1 MAESLA
7 VQRSA
12 FDSAAGG
19 RQCWLNLS
27 GRLDVSWSKAALSL
41 APVVACEERHVTAVL
56 ITGAA
61 GMIATELRKR
71 LSSRFSL
78 KLTDIQP
85 VSPLS
90 EREQYVA
97 ADLADASALDAVMN
111 GVQAVV
117 HLGGVAVEDAW
128 EKIMPAN
135 IAGAY
140 NVFEAARRAGVKRI
154 IVASSNHAVGYF
166 PRNEVIDDRVL
177 PRPDGRYGLSK
188 AFAETLGRLY
198 ADKYGMEVFC
208 IRIGAMTL
216 EPEDVRRLA
225 IWIHP
230 DDLTSLVEIGLSA
243 PGIHYEIVYGMSDNK
258 RTWWDNSNALR
269 LGYRPK
275 HRSED
280 FADAVIAREP
290 PRDLSD
296 PVETYQGGVF
306 VTAEAV
312 VHRKSVTGR

>member
-1 MAESLA
+1 MPSSKTTSSDGPEA
-7 VQRSA
+7 VRTNRSPS
-12 FDSAAGG
+12 DGG
-19 RQCWLNLS
+19 INLS
-27 GRLDVSWSKAALSL
+27 PAPLVVSGLRDVTS
-41 APVVACEERHVTAVL
+41 VL

-71 LSSRFSL
+71 LSPRFSL

-85 VSPLS
+85 VGPLS
-90 EREQYVA
+90 QREQFVA
-97 ADLADASALDAVMN
+97 ADLADASALEHVMN
-111 GVQAVV
+111 GMDAVL
-117 HLGGVAVEDAW
+117 HLGGVAVEDRW

-135 IAGAY
+135 VAGAY
-140 NVFEAARRAGVKRI
+140 NVFEAARRQGVKRI
-154 IVASSNHAVGYF
+154 VVASSNHAVGYF
-166 PRNEVIDDRVL
+166 PRNEMIDDRVL

-188 AFAETLGRLY
+188 AFAEMLGRLY

-230 DDLTSLVEIGLSA
+230 EDLASLVEVGLTA
-243 PGIHYEIVYGMSDNK
+243 PGMRYEIVYGMSDNK

-296 PVETYQGGVF
+296 PAETYQGGVF

-312 VHRKSVTGR
+312 VHRKFVTGR

>member
-1 MAESLA
+1 M
-7 VQRSA
+7 
-12 FDSAAGG
+12 
-19 RQCWLNLS
+19 
-27 GRLDVSWSKAALSL
+27 
-41 APVVACEERHVTAVL
+41 TAVL

-78 KLTDIQP
+78 RLTDIQP

-90 EREQYVA
+90 GREHFVA
-97 ADLADASALDAVMN
+97 ADLADASSLENVMN
-111 GVQAVV
+111 GMDAVV
-117 HLGGVAVEDAW
+117 HLGGVAVEDSW
-128 EKIMPAN
+128 EQIMPAN
-135 IAGAY
+135 VAGAY
-140 NVFEAARRAGVKRI
+140 NVFEAARRQGVKRI
-154 IVASSNHAVGYF
+154 VVASSNHAVGYF
-166 PRNEVIDDRVL
+166 PRREVIDDRVL

-188 AFAETLGRLY
+188 AFAEMLGRLY
-198 ADKYGMEVFC
+198 ADKYRMEVFC

-230 DDLTSLVEIGLSA
+230 EDLTNLVEVGLSA
-243 PGIHYEIVYGMSDNK
+243 SGIHYEIVYGMSDNK

-280 FADAVIAREP
+280 YADAVIAREP
-290 PRDLSD
+290 PRDPND
-296 PVETYQGGVF
+296 PAEIYQGGIF
-306 VTAEAV
+306 VTAESA
-312 VHRKSVTGR
+312 VHRKFVTGR

>member
-1 MAESLA
+1 M
-7 VQRSA
+7 
-12 FDSAAGG
+12 
-19 RQCWLNLS
+19 
-27 GRLDVSWSKAALSL
+27 
-41 APVVACEERHVTAVL
+41 TAVL

-61 GMIATELRKR
+61 GQIATELRKR
-71 LSSRFSL
+71 LSPCFSL
-78 KLTDIQP
+78 RLTDIEP
-85 VSPLS
+85 VGGAIS
-90 EREQYVA
+90 EREKFVA
-97 ADLADASALDAVMN
+97 ADLTDASALENLMN
-111 GVQAVV
+111 GMDAVV
-117 HLGGVAVEDAW
+117 HLGGVAVEEAW

-135 IAGAY
+135 VAGAY
-140 NVFEAARRAGVKRI
+140 NVFEAARRRGVKRI

-188 AFAETLGRLY
+188 AFAEMLGRLY

-230 DDLTSLVEIGLSA
+230 EDLASLVEVGLTA
-243 PGIHYEIVYGMSDNK
+243 PGMRYEIVYGMSDNK

-269 LGYRPK
+269 LGYRPQ

-290 PRDLSD
+290 PRDLND
-296 PVETYQGGVF
+296 PVEIYQGGAF
-306 VTAEAV
+306 VTAESV
-312 VHRKSVTGR
+312 VHRKFVTGR

>member
-1 MAESLA
+1 
-7 VQRSA
+7 
-12 FDSAAGG
+12 
-19 RQCWLNLS
+19 
-27 GRLDVSWSKAALSL
+27 
-41 APVVACEERHVTAVL
+41 VTVVL

-61 GMIATELRKR
+61 GMIATELRQR
-71 LSSRFSL
+71 LAPRFSL

-85 VSPLS
+85 VGPLS
-90 EREQYVA
+90 EREQFVA
-97 ADLADASALDAVMN
+97 ADLADAAALETVMN

-117 HLGGVAVEDAW
+117 HLGGVAVEETW

-154 IVASSNHAVGYF
+154 VVASSNHAVGYF
-166 PRNEVIDDRVL
+166 PRSEMIDDRVL

-198 ADKYGMEVFC
+198 ADKYRMEVFC

-225 IWIHP
+225 TWIHP
-230 DDLTSLVEIGLSA
+230 DDLTSLVEVGLSA
-243 PGIHYEIVYGMSDNK
+243 PGIHHEIVYGMSDNK
-258 RTWWDNSNALR
+258 RAWWDNSNALR
-269 LGYRPK
+269 LGYRPR
-275 HRSED
+275 HQSEHY
-280 FADAVIAREP
+280 ADAVIAREP
-290 PRDLSD
+290 PHDPHD
-296 PVETYQGGVF
+296 PVEIYQGGAF

-312 VHRKSVTGR
+312 AHRKSVTGR

>member
-1 MAESLA
+1 MTFRW
-7 VQRSA
+7 VA
-12 FDSAAGG
+12 FDSAAAG
-19 RQCWLNLS
+19 RQCCLNFWGGLA
-27 GRLDVSWSKAALSL
+27 DASWSKAAVSPAL
-41 APVVACEERHVTAVL
+41 VVAFEERMTTVL

-61 GMIATELRKR
+61 GMIAAELRKR
-71 LSSRFSL
+71 LSPRFSL

-85 VSPLS
+85 IGALS
-90 EREQYVA
+90 EREQFVA
-97 ADLADASALDAVMN
+97 ADLADAAALETVMN

-154 IVASSNHAVGYF
+154 VVASSNHAVGYF
-166 PRNEVIDDRVL
+166 PRSQMIDDRVL

-198 ADKYGMEVFC
+198 ADKYGLEVFC
-208 IRIGAMTL
+208 VRIGAMTL

-225 IWIHP
+225 TWIHP
-230 DDLTSLVEIGLSA
+230 DDLTSLVEVGLTA
-243 PGIHYEIVYGMSDNK
+243 PGLQYEIVYGMSDNK
-258 RTWWDNSNALR
+258 RAWWDNGNALR
-269 LGYRPK
+269 LGYRPR
-275 HRSED
+275 HQSEHY
-280 FADAVIAREP
+280 ADAVIAREP
-290 PRDLSD
+290 PHDPHD
-296 PVETYQGGVF
+296 PVEIYQGGAF

-312 VHRKSVTGR
+312 AHRKSVTGR

>member
-1 MAESLA
+1 MI
-7 VQRSA
+7 
-12 FDSAAGG
+12 
-19 RQCWLNLS
+19 
-27 GRLDVSWSKAALSL
+27 
-41 APVVACEERHVTAVL
+41 TVL

-71 LSSRFSL
+71 LSPRFSL
-78 KLTDIQP
+78 RLTDIQP
-85 VSPLS
+85 VGPLS
-90 EREQYVA
+90 ERETFVA
-97 ADLADASALDAVMN
+97 ADLTDASALEDLMA
-111 GVQAVV
+111 GVDAVV

-135 IAGAY
+135 VAGTY
-140 NVFEAARRAGVKRI
+140 NVFEAASRRSVKRV

-166 PRNEVIDDRVL
+166 PRSEVIDDRVL

-188 AFAETLGRLY
+188 AFAELLGRLY

-230 DDLTSLVEIGLSA
+230 EDLTSLVELGLTLA
-243 PGIHYEIVYGMSDNK
+243 GLRYEIVYGMSDNK

-269 LGYRPK
+269 LGYRPR
-275 HRSED
+275 HQSER
-280 FADAVIAREP
+280 FAKDIIAREP
-290 PRDLSD
+290 PRDPND
-296 PVETYQGGVF
+296 PTEIYQGGTF
-306 VTAEAV
+306 VTAESA
-312 VHRKSVTGR
+312 VHRKFVSGR

>member
-1 MAESLA
+1 M
-7 VQRSA
+7 
-12 FDSAAGG
+12 
-19 RQCWLNLS
+19 
-27 GRLDVSWSKAALSL
+27 
-41 APVVACEERHVTAVL
+41 TAVL

-61 GMIATELRKR
+61 GMIATELRNR

-78 KLTDIQP
+78 RLTDIAP

-90 EREQYVA
+90 GREHFVK
-97 ADLADASALDAVMN
+97 ADLADASALADVMN
-111 GVQAVV
+111 GMDAVV
-117 HLGGVAVEDAW
+117 HLGGVAVEDSW

-135 IAGAY
+135 VVGAY
-140 NVFEAARRAGVKRI
+140 NVFDAARQQGVKRI

-166 PRNEVIDDRVL
+166 PRGEVIDDRVL

-188 AFAETLGRLY
+188 AFAEMLGRLY

-230 DDLTSLVEIGLSA
+230 EDLTSLVEVGLSA

-258 RTWWDNSNALR
+258 RAWWDNSSALR
-269 LGYRPK
+269 LGYRPR

-280 FADAVIAREP
+280 YADAVIAREP
-290 PRDLSD
+290 ARDPDD
-296 PVETYQGGVF
+296 PAEIYQGGIF
-306 VTAEAV
+306 VRAESV
-312 VHRKSVTGR
+312 VHRKFEAGR

>member
-1 MAESLA
+1 MLPKIF
-7 VQRSA
+7 R
-12 FDSAAGG
+12 GG
-19 RQCWLNLS
+19 IADAWR
-27 GRLDVSWSKAALSL
+27 SKAVLAL
-41 APVVACEERHVTAVL
+41 VVVSGLRDMTSVL

-71 LSSRFSL
+71 LSPRFSL

-85 VSPLS
+85 VGPLS
-90 EREQYVA
+90 EREQYAA
-97 ADLADASALDAVMN
+97 ADLADASALEAGMS
-111 GVQAVV
+111 GAQAVV
-117 HLGGVAVEDAW
+117 HLGGVAVEETW

-135 IAGAY
+135 VAGAY
-140 NVFEAARRAGVKRI
+140 NVFEAARRQGVKRI

-198 ADKYGMEVFC
+198 ADKYGMEVVC

-225 IWIHP
+225 IWVHP
-230 DDLTSLVEIGLSA
+230 EDLTSLVEVGLSA

-280 FADAVIAREP
+280 FVDAVMAREP
-290 PRDLSD
+290 KRDLSD
-296 PVETYQGGVF
+296 PTEIYQGGIF
-306 VTAEAV
+306 VTAESVAR
-312 VHRKSVTGR
+312 RKSVTGREI

>member
-1 MAESLA
+1 MLPKI
-7 VQRSA
+7 
-12 FDSAAGG
+12 FKGG
-19 RQCWLNLS
+19 IADGWR
-27 GRLDVSWSKAALSL
+27 SKAVLSPALR
-41 APVVACEERHVTAVL
+41 VVSGLRDMTSVL

-71 LSSRFSL
+71 LSPRFSL

-85 VSPLS
+85 VGPLS
-90 EREQYVA
+90 EREQYFA
-97 ADLADASALDAVMN
+97 ADLADASALEAAMS
-111 GVQAVV
+111 GAQAVV
-117 HLGGVAVEDAW
+117 HLGGVAVEETW

-135 IAGAY
+135 VAGAY
-140 NVFEAARRAGVKRI
+140 NVFEAARRQGVKRI

-166 PRNEVIDDRVL
+166 PRNEMIDDRVL

-198 ADKYGMEVFC
+198 ADKYGMEVVC

-225 IWIHP
+225 IWVHP
-230 DDLTSLVEIGLSA
+230 EDLTSLVEVGLSA
-243 PGIHYEIVYGMSDNK
+243 PGVHYEIVYGMSDNK

-280 FADAVIAREP
+280 FVDAVMAREP
-290 PRDLSD
+290 KRDLSD
-296 PVETYQGGVF
+296 PAEIYQGGIF
-306 VTAEAV
+306 VTAESVAR
-312 VHRKSVTGR
+312 RKSVTGREV